1 MRKQRGL
8 SLIGLIFFGGLL
20 FFAALIVMKSL
31 PAFVEY
37 FTIKKH
43 ISELVK
49 GGEGTNPKE
58 IMGSFDRRASIDDI
72 TSVQGSDLEITK
84 KGEGVDIRVNYSRK
98 VLLFGP
104 VNLCFDFDIH
114 NGR

>member
-8 SLIGLIFFGGLL
+8 SLIGLIFFCGLL
-20 FFAALIVMKSL
+20 FFVALVVMKSL

-43 ISELVK
+43 ISELMK
-49 GGEGTNPKE
+49 GADGTNPKE
-58 IMGSFDRRASIDDI
+58 IMSSFDRRASIDDI

-84 KGEGVDIRVNYSRK
+84 KGEGLDVRVNYARK

-104 VNLCFDFDIH
+104 VNLCFDFEIH
-114 NGR
+114 NRR

>member
-1 MRKQRGL
+1 MRKQRGV

-20 FFAALIVMKSL
+20 FFAALLVMKSL
-31 PAFVEY
+31 PAFIEY

-49 GGEGTNPKE
+49 GGDGSSPKE
-58 IMGSFDRRASIDDI
+58 IMASFDRRASIDDI
-72 TSVQGSDLEITK
+72 SSVQGNDLEISK
-84 KGEGVDIRVNYSRK
+84 RGDGVDIRLSYSRK